1 MHHDKLTETALLIM
15 EKVVKNELEEEL
27 PEDLRLVSLS
37 FFSETKAPEY
47 RVTKISTVD
56 LGGIH
61 KGRPGQGGEGG
72 SAKSGH
78 LRTGGE
84 GGQRQ
89 MRTRPQTEFQTENF
103 RFSIEFFHFLTI
115 DAYPFWLIT
124 VHIICDQCS
133 VCT

>member
-1 MHHDKLTETALLIM
+1 MFVQVSVCLYAGMFVQVSAREEAGTDS
-15 EKVVKNELEEEL
+15 EEE
-27 PEDLRLVSLS
+27 E
-37 FFSETKAPEY
+37 ETVEGRAAAWQKQGFV
-47 RVTKISTVD
+47 R
-56 LGGIH
+56 GG
-61 KGRPGQGGEGG
+61 
-72 SAKSGH
+72 
-78 LRTGGE
+78 

-89 MRTRPQTEFQTENF
+89 MRTRTQTEFQTENF